1 VAVVK
6 LNAKSSERKESTDSS
21 GRLEQK
27 RVGKPFV
34 VAPTGAE
41 GSFEGYGAVFNVL
54 HDTSSWMLGPE
65 WQDRILPG
73 AFTVSLA
80 EHKKNGTRP
89 LMFTMHER
97 GNVPGA
103 WRDVHE
109 DKDGLFCAGE
119 VSPRAISDSGVPLY
133 ELMKM
138 GAINGLSIGFCV
150 TKCQLDEELMVRDI
164 IEVELAEVSIVDIPG
179 GPTARITDVKSRDPR
194 NIQFL
199 ETVLR
204 DAGLSRKEAKAVL
217 AEGFTALRDAAANDE
232 PPQRDAGKPDGSTK
246 NSESIAD
253 VIRSFTK
260 SIRPTGQE

>member
-1 VAVVK
+1 MKV
-6 LNAKSSERKESTDSS
+6 NANNPERKEATDST

-27 RVGKPFV
+27 RVGKPFS
-34 VAPTGAE
+34 VAATGAE

-65 WQDRILPG
+65 WQDRILQG
-73 AFTVSLA
+73 AFTKSLA

-89 LMFTMHER
+89 LMFTMHQR

-109 DKDGLFCAGE
+109 DKDGLFCGGE

-150 TKCQLDEELMVRDI
+150 TKCALDEELMIRDI
-164 IEVELAEVSIVDIPG
+164 VEVELAEVSIVDIPG
-179 GPTARITDVKSRDPR
+179 GPTARITDVKAGNPHD
-194 NIQFL
+194 IQFL
-199 ETVLR
+199 ESVLR

-217 AEGFTALRDAAANDE
+217 AEGFTALRDARANDE
-232 PPQRDAGKPDGSTK
+232 PTQRDADRGGGRDEASELLKSVLDFAATHKP
-246 NSESIAD
+246 
-253 VIRSFTK
+253 
-260 SIRPTGQE
+260 

>member
-1 VAVVK
+1 MPLK
-6 LNAKSSERKESTDSS
+6 TTNPERKESAEIS
-21 GRLEQK
+21 GRLELK
-27 RVGKPFV
+27 RVGKPFS
-34 VAPTGAE
+34 VAASGAE

-73 AFTVSLA
+73 AFTKTLA

-89 LMFTMHER
+89 LMFTMHQR

-103 WRDVHE
+103 WRTTVE
-109 DKDGLFCAGE
+109 DKDGLFCSGE

-150 TKCQLDEELMVRDI
+150 TKCALDEELMIRDI
-164 IEVELAEVSIVDIPG
+164 VEVELAEVSIVDIPG
-179 GPTARITDVKSRDPR
+179 GPTARITDVKAGRDPHS
-194 NIQFL
+194 IQFL

-204 DAGLSRKEAKAVL
+204 DAGLSRKEAKALL
-217 AEGFTALRDAAANDE
+217 ADGFTALRDAAANDV
-232 PPQRDAGKPDGSTK
+232 PTQRDAGQGAGGTDEAAEFQKSM
-246 NSESIAD
+246 AD
-253 VIRSFTK
+253 FLAK
-260 SIRPTGQE
+260 HRP